1 MPSPTFG
8 ALVDMVDQV
17 QQGNYGQALCI
28 YMTQS
33 MPAALTIGGM
43 RFLDAVTGSQ
53 HIREFMKGLH
63 VLNFNNYYKKFNE
76 LYDLVKAN
84 AGDLE
89 RPNLICKNWMK
100 E

>member
-1 MPSPTFG
+1 MVKPSASTWHRACQRTSPS
-8 ALVDMVDQV
+8 VD
-17 QQGNYGQALCI
+17 
-28 YMTQS
+28 
-33 MPAALTIGGM
+33 M

>member
-1 MPSPTFG
+1 
-8 ALVDMVDQV
+8 
-17 QQGNYGQALCI
+17 
-28 YMTQS
+28 
-33 MPAALTIGGM
+33 M

-76 LYDLVKAN
+76 FYDLVKAS